1 MRLAFAP
8 NPYHIARPCYT
19 AVGLGEGEYWCD
31 TEFALQVFEERK
43 HRAMAEDKT
52 TDLMAFCASEF
63 SGFFTHIGDAIKQ
76 FKLTGRLP
84 ESAFDGSGPAAGKA
98 DAKPKIKRKPTA
110 FNMFVKFKIEE
121 LKASG
126 LKLND
131 DKNNNEL
138 FKLAVAEWTQLS
150 DAQRKY
156 YTDKFKVRFYTLM
169 PFCTDLSSLP
179 CCAYANSR
187 LDIACL
193 ICRLIWERK
202 VKAVL
207 TSCQVQACLFLHLL
221 NLLTMAEQN
230 QLLQATSAG
239 LIRNQPRLA
248 MR

>member
-1 MRLAFAP
+1 M
-8 NPYHIARPCYT
+8 
-19 AVGLGEGEYWCD
+19 
-31 TEFALQVFEERK
+31 
-43 HRAMAEDKT
+43 AMAEDKT

-126 LKLND
+126 LKLDD

-156 YTDKFKVRFYTLM
+156 YTDKFKVRYYKPSTSTLFCPDLPTTGLLCPCKQQVGPGGCM
-169 PFCTDLSSLP
+169 PDL
-179 CCAYANSR
+179 
-187 LDIACL
+187 
-193 ICRLIWERK
+193 
-202 VKAVL
+202 
-207 TSCQVQACLFLHLL
+207 
-221 NLLTMAEQN
+221 
-230 QLLQATSAG
+230 
-239 LIRNQPRLA
+239 
-248 MR
+248 